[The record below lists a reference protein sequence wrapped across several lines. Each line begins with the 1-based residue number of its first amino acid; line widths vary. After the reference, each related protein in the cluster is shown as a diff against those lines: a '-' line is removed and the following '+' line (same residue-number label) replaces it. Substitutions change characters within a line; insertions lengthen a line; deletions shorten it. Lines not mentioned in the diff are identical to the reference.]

1 MAETKH
7 LTPGLLWRLLGFKG
21 GSINISEK
29 GITLNK
35 DNKSHFK
42 PSIKSIYAEYTKK
55 NF

>member
-1 MAETKH
+1 MSETKH

-35 DNKSHFK
+35 D
-42 PSIKSIYAEYTKK
+42 
-55 NF
+55 